1 MIHKWD
7 SGYRG
12 GSRRN
17 ELFCTQTN
25 TYFQVLCELAGCRGH
40 YSGAVGEMAVSREP
54 DSTGLP
60 GVPWWL
66 SRLRIWCCRC
76 YRAGL
81 IPGPGM
87 FICCRYSQK
96 KKGLMRPHSV
106 TCLCLRHSALSAAQK
121 PLCRSE
127 PQNHYLEF

>member
-96 KKGLMRPHSV
+96 KKRLNETPQCNLPLFK
-106 TCLCLRHSALSAAQK
+106 TQCLVSSPEAPVSLRATEPLS
-121 PLCRSE
+121 
-127 PQNHYLEF
+127 